1 MRFLTD
7 ILVFTRWPV
16 VTGLLCAIIFLQVK
30 QNNLT
35 TLPNTPRQANHNLNA
50 IPYNQLGI
58 ASLASA
64 VQKAAPSVVNVYTR
78 KASKLSDHPFY
89 SDPFFKRFFNSTEAS
104 QAPKFDLGSGV
115 IMTKDGYIVTNNHV
129 IDEADEI
136 VVILQDGRE
145 AKARIAGINQ
155 NSDLAVLKINL
166 KNIQPI
172 VLADQSTHQV
182 GGIVLA
188 IGNPFG
194 VGQTVTQGIIS
205 ATRRYGLNISRF
217 ENFIQTDAA
226 INPGNS
232 GGALINSQGELV
244 GIATANLAQSGYT
257 GGIGFAIPADTALQ
271 TVNDIIKHGKVI
283 RGWLGIDVEG
293 LSVQQGDNQQR
304 LAGFLITGINQD
316 SPAKKANLQLGD
328 IITRINDKTG
338 NALLRGEQEIAE
350 TRPGESIEIE
360 ILRDKTQMVVTV
372 TLEAFPS

>member
-1 MRFLTD
+1 MRILTD
-7 ILVFTRWPV
+7 ILIFARWPV
-16 VTGLLCAIIFLQVK
+16 ITGLLCAIVFLQVK
-30 QNNLT
+30 QTKTPVFSN
-35 TLPNTPRQANHNLNA
+35 TLFTANHHVST
-50 IPYNQLGI
+50 IPQNQYGI
-58 ASLASA
+58 ISLASA
-64 VQKAAPSVVNVYTR
+64 VKKAAPAVVNVYTR

-145 AKARIAGINQ
+145 AKARIAGVNQ
-155 NSDLAVLKINL
+155 NSDLAVLKIDL
-166 KNIQPI
+166 QNIEPI
-172 VLADQSTHQV
+172 SLADQEIQQV
-182 GGIVLA
+182 GDIVLA

-232 GGALINSQGELV
+232 GGALINSKGELV

-293 LSVQQGDNQQR
+293 LSVQQDENQQR

-338 NALLRGEQEIAE
+338 NTLLRGEQEIAE

-360 ILRDKTQMVVTV
+360 IFRNKTRMIVNVV
-372 TLEAFPS
+372 LEAFPS